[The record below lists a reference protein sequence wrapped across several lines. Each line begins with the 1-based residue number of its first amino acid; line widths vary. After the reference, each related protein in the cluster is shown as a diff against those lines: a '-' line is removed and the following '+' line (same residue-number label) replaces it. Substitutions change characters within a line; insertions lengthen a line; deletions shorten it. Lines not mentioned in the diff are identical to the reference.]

1 MAQLRAQWWYLLVL
15 VLLWPAASHARQDPA
30 VPAEQPQAET
40 LPTTNGE
47 TAKKVSESAAPDSAL
62 TDGFALLDDLPTKNQ
77 IPFFENRFRIDSEV
91 DTITLLMF
99 RRPGSA
105 SVVLVRPDGSK
116 LHFNTA
122 EENKVRWHD
131 AANYD
136 LIEIDNPM
144 PGPWQAIGRILPES
158 RVMVLTDIKLDVDP
172 LPDNLMVGETV
183 KVTARILNG
192 GAAINARE
200 FSEVLMLEVIF
211 ISTNNADYDNFGR
224 GIIQV
229 ATFRDDG
236 RGFDERARDGVFTG
250 EFKLDFV
257 AGQWTPKYM
266 VRTALYTRELEQDP
280 LILKPAP
287 ITPQVELAATDTE
300 PHQVVFK
307 LTEQGVVAD
316 SLLIQ
321 GRIRYP
327 DGNIDPF
334 ALNAQDNPDAT
345 LQVLNKGFGSYIL
358 ETAVF
363 GNWQNGREFMLT
375 MPELSFVVNQQTFA
389 APELEQLPEQLL
401 AERAAE
407 QSEPIPEFPWG
418 LVIGINLFI
427 LIAGSLAIWLIM
439 SGKKPAALLFWR
451 KSSASTT
458 GAAKPAKAAG
468 NSTKKATLPTKAQKN
483 NDLDDILDLSLPD
496 D

>member
-1 MAQLRAQWWYLLVL
+1 MANLRGQWWCVVL
-15 VLLWPAASHARQDPA
+15 IAAMLWPAMVQARQDSE
-30 VPAEQPQAET
+30 PAEQALTAEQASDQAE
-40 LPTTNGE
+40 
-47 TAKKVSESAAPDSAL
+47 
-62 TDGFALLDDLPTKNQ
+62 GFALLGDLPTKNQ

-91 DTITLLMF
+91 ETITLLLF

-122 EENKVRWHD
+122 EENQIRWHD
-131 AANYD
+131 AATYD
-136 LIEIDNPM
+136 LIEINNPM
-144 PGPWQAIGRILPES
+144 AGPWQAIGRILPES
-158 RVMVLTDIKLDVDP
+158 RIMVLTDIKLDVDP
-172 LPDNLMVGETV
+172 LPANLMVGETV
-183 KVTARILNG
+183 KVTARLLNG
-192 GAAINARE
+192 DTTVNARD
-200 FSEVLMLEVIF
+200 FREVLTLEVIF
-211 ISTNNADYDNFGR
+211 ISTNNAEFDNFGR

-236 RGFDERARDGVFTG
+236 RGFDERARDGIFTG

-257 AGQWTPKYM
+257 AGQWTPKYI
-266 VRTALYTRELEQDP
+266 VRTALYTREIEQEP

-287 ITPQVELAATDTE
+287 INPEVVMAATEADSHQVIFNLTE
-300 PHQVVFK
+300 P
-307 LTEQGVVAD
+307 GVDAA

-327 DGNIDPF
+327 DGSVDQY
-334 ALNAQDNPDAT
+334 ALNAEANPDNT
-345 LQVLNKGFGSYIL
+345 LVVLNKGFGSYIL

-363 GNWQNGREFMLT
+363 GNWQDGREFMLT

-389 APELEQLPEQLL
+389 APELEQLPEQM
-401 AERAAE
+401 RADL
-407 QSEPIPEFPWG
+407 SPVEPEVDPGFPWA
-418 LVIGINLFI
+418 LVIGINVFI
-427 LIAGSLAIWLIM
+427 LITGSLAIWFIM

-451 KSSASTT
+451 NKTVAATGSVKPSA
-458 GAAKPAKAAG
+458 AAAG
-468 NSTKKATLPTKAQKN
+468 STKNEPAQTKAQKN

>member
-1 MAQLRAQWWYLLVL
+1 MAKLSAKLYHLLLVAA
-15 VLLWPAASHARQDPA
+15 LLWPQVTDARQDPDPA
-30 VPAEQPQAET
+30 VPAEQPLTEAQSSAQA
-40 LPTTNGE
+40 
-47 TAKKVSESAAPDSAL
+47 
-62 TDGFALLDDLPTKNQ
+62 DGFALLDDLPTKNQ

-91 DTITLLMF
+91 ETITLLLF

-122 EENKVRWHD
+122 EQNQIRWHD
-131 AANYD
+131 ATTYD
-136 LIEIDNPM
+136 LIEINKPM
-144 PGPWQAIGRILPES
+144 AGPWQAIGRILPES
-158 RVMVLTDIKLDVDP
+158 RIMVLTEIKLDVDP

-183 KVTARILNG
+183 KVTARLLNN
-192 GAAINARE
+192 GAAVNARD
-200 FSEVLMLEVIF
+200 FREVLSLEVIF
-211 ISTNNADYDNFGR
+211 ISTNKSEFDNFGR

-236 RGFDERARDGVFTG
+236 RGFDERARDGIFTG

-257 AGQWTPKYM
+257 AGEWTPKYI
-266 VRTALYTRELEQDP
+266 VRTALYTREVEQEP

-287 ITPQVELAATDTE
+287 INPEVLLAAIETETHQVIFHVTE
-300 PHQVVFK
+300 P
-307 LTEQGVVAD
+307 GVKVE

-321 GRIRYP
+321 GRVRYP
-327 DGNIDPF
+327 DGEVESF
-334 ALNAQDNPDAT
+334 ALNAIDNPENS
-345 LQVLNKGFGSYIL
+345 LSLINKGFGSYIL

-363 GNWQNGREFMLT
+363 GNWQDGREFMLT

-401 AERAAE
+401 PVKNE
-407 QSEPIPEFPWG
+407 QSEPEPEPEFPWG
-418 LVIGINLFI
+418 VVIGINLFI
-427 LIAGSLAIWLIM
+427 LISGSVAIWLIM
-439 SGKKPAALLFWR
+439 SGKKLSALLFWR
-451 KSSASTT
+451 KQPMATESKSKAPT
-458 GAAKPAKAAG
+458 AAA
-468 NSTKKATLPTKAQKN
+468 NSTKNTASKTKAQKN

>member
-1 MAQLRAQWWYLLVL
+1 MAKLRDHWWLL
-15 VLLWPAASHARQDPA
+15 LLLPALLLPAMVQALQDT
-30 VPAEQPQAET
+30 VVTAEQPLTDEQASAQAE
-40 LPTTNGE
+40 
-47 TAKKVSESAAPDSAL
+47 
-62 TDGFALLDDLPTKNQ
+62 GFALLADLPTKNQ

-91 DTITLLMF
+91 ETITLLMF

-122 EENKVRWHD
+122 EENQIRWHD
-131 AANYD
+131 AATYD
-136 LIEIDNPM
+136 LIEIKNPM

-158 RVMVLTDIKLDVDP
+158 RIMVLTDIKLDVDP

-183 KVTARILNG
+183 KVTARLLNG
-192 GAAINARE
+192 GATVNARD
-200 FSEVLMLEVIF
+200 FREVLTLEVIF
-211 ISTNNADYDNFGR
+211 ISTNNAEFDNFGR

-236 RGFDERARDGVFTG
+236 RGFDERARDGLFTG

-257 AGQWTPKYM
+257 AGEWTPKYI
-266 VRTALYTRELEQDP
+266 VRTALYTRELEQAP
-280 LILKPAP
+280 VILKPAP
-287 ITPQVELAATDTE
+287 INPEVVLASIETDSHQVKFNVTE
-300 PHQVVFK
+300 P
-307 LTEQGVVAD
+307 GVEAA

-321 GRIRYP
+321 GRVRYP
-327 DGNIDPF
+327 DGSVDQY
-334 ALNAQDNPDAT
+334 ALNAEDNPDNT
-345 LQVLNKGFGSYIL
+345 LNVLNKGFGSYIL

-363 GNWQNGREFMLT
+363 GNWQDGREFMLT

-389 APELEQLPEQLL
+389 APELEQLPEQKL
-401 AERAAE
+401 AELE
-407 QSEPIPEFPWG
+407 TKQSEPEPEPDFPWG

-427 LIAGSLAIWLIM
+427 LIAGSIAIWLVM
-439 SGKKPAALLFWR
+439 SGSKLSALMFWR
-451 KSSASTT
+451 KSADASKNVSKTS
-458 GAAKPAKAAG
+458 KATD
-468 NSTKKATLPTKAQKN
+468 NSTKNATSQTKAQKN

>member
-1 MAQLRAQWWYLLVL
+1 MAKLRAQYWLLL
-15 VLLWPAASHARQDPA
+15 LLPVLLWPVLTQARQDTASPT
-30 VPAEQPQAET
+30 EQ
-40 LPTTNGE
+40 
-47 TAKKVSESAAPDSAL
+47 AL
-62 TDGFALLDDLPTKNQ
+62 TEEQSRAEAEGFALLADLPTKNQ

-91 DTITLLMF
+91 ETITLLLF

-116 LHFNTA
+116 LHFNRA
-122 EENKVRWHD
+122 EENQIRWHD
-131 AANYD
+131 AATYD
-136 LIEIDNPM
+136 LIEIKKPM
-144 PGPWQAIGRILPES
+144 PGPWQAIGQILPES
-158 RVMVLTDIKLDVDP
+158 RIMVLTDIKLDVDP

-183 KVTARILNG
+183 KMTARLLNG
-192 GAAINARE
+192 GAAVNARD
-200 FSEVLMLEVIF
+200 FREVLTLEVIF
-211 ISTNNADYDNFGR
+211 ISTNNAEFDNFGR

-236 RGFDERARDGVFTG
+236 RGFDERARDGIFTG

-257 AGQWTPKYM
+257 AGEWTPKYI
-266 VRTALYTRELEQDP
+266 VRTALYTRELEQEP

-287 ITPQVELAATDTE
+287 INPEVVLASTETDIHQVKFNVTE
-300 PHQVVFK
+300 P
-307 LTEQGVVAD
+307 GVDAA

-321 GRIRYP
+321 GRVRYP
-327 DGNIDPF
+327 DGSVDQY
-334 ALNAQDNPDAT
+334 ALNATDNPDNT

-363 GNWQNGREFMLT
+363 GNWQDGREFMLT

-389 APELEQLPEQLL
+389 APELELLPEQLQASL
-401 AERAAE
+401 EME
-407 QSEPIPEFPWG
+407 EIEPEAGFPWG

-427 LIAGSLAIWLIM
+427 LIAGSFAIWFIM

-451 KSSASTT
+451 K
-458 GAAKPAKAAG
+458 KPTVAVKAARAAEAPG
-468 NSTKKATLPTKAQKN
+468 KSTKEATSKTKAQKN

>member
-1 MAQLRAQWWYLLVL
+1 MAKLTGQCYWLLL
-15 VLLWPAASHARQDPA
+15 CAALLWPSILQARQDNASAEPA
-30 VPAEQPQAET
+30 LTEEQASTQAE
-40 LPTTNGE
+40 
-47 TAKKVSESAAPDSAL
+47 
-62 TDGFALLDDLPTKNQ
+62 GFALLGDLPTKNQ

-91 DTITLLMF
+91 ETITLLMF

-116 LHFNTA
+116 LYFNTA
-122 EENKVRWHD
+122 EENNVRWYD
-131 AANYD
+131 AATYD
-136 LIEIDNPM
+136 LIEINNPM

-158 RVMVLTDIKLDVDP
+158 RIMVLTDIKLEVDP

-183 KVTARILNG
+183 KVTARLLNG
-192 GAAINARE
+192 VTAVTAGDFR
-200 FSEVLMLEVIF
+200 EVLSLEVIF
-211 ISTNNADYDNFGR
+211 ISTNNAEFANFGR

-236 RGFDERARDGVFTG
+236 RGFDERPRDGIFTG

-257 AGQWTPKYM
+257 AGEWTPKYI

-280 LILKPAP
+280 IILKPAP
-287 ITPQVELAATDTE
+287 INPEVKLAATETDS
-300 PHQVVFK
+300 HQVTFN
-307 LTEQGVVAD
+307 LTEDGVDAA

-321 GRIRYP
+321 GRVRYP
-327 DGNIDPF
+327 DGSVDQY
-334 ALNAQDNPDAT
+334 ALNAQDNPDNT
-345 LQVLNKGFGSYIL
+345 LSVLNKGFGSYIL
-358 ETAVF
+358 DIAVF
-363 GNWQNGREFMLT
+363 GNWQDGREFMLT

-389 APELEQLPEQLL
+389 APELEQLPEQIL
-401 AERAAE
+401 AELEAEQAAAE
-407 QSEPIPEFPWG
+407 AEQGFPWA

-427 LIAGSLAIWLIM
+427 LITGSLAIWFIM

-451 KSSASTT
+451 KQPAVTRNAVKRSAPT
-458 GAAKPAKAAG
+458 GNG
-468 NSTKKATLPTKAQKN
+468 TKTMTSETKAQKN

>member
-1 MAQLRAQWWYLLVL
+1 VAQLKGQWWCLLVL
-15 VLLWPAASHARQDPA
+15 VLLWPTLTPARQDLA
-30 VPAEQPQAET
+30 VQAEPPLT
-40 LPTTNGE
+40 QAQANAE
-47 TAKKVSESAAPDSAL
+47 AVSTEPE
-62 TDGFALLDDLPTKNQ
+62 GFALLDDLPTKNQ

-91 DTITLLMF
+91 ETITLLMF

-122 EENKVRWHD
+122 QENKVRWHD
-131 AANYD
+131 AATYD

-158 RVMVLTDIKLDVDP
+158 RVMVLTDIKLEVDP

-183 KVTARILNG
+183 KVTARIRHG

-200 FSEVLMLEVIF
+200 FREVLTLEVIF
-211 ISTNNADYDNFGR
+211 ISTNNAEYDNFGR

-236 RGFDERARDGVFTG
+236 RGFDERSRDGIFTG

-257 AGQWTPKYM
+257 AGQWTPKYI
-266 VRTALYTRELEQDP
+266 VRTELYTRELEQEP
-280 LILKPAP
+280 VILKPAP
-287 ITPQVELAATDTE
+287 INPKVVLGATDIENHQVIFQLTE
-300 PHQVVFK
+300 P
-307 LTEQGVVAD
+307 GVVAD

-327 DGNIDPF
+327 DGSIDPF
-334 ALNAQDNPDAT
+334 ALNAQDNPDAA
-345 LQVLNKGFGSYIL
+345 LEVVNKGFGSYIL

-363 GNWQNGREFMLT
+363 GNWQSGREFMLT

-389 APELEQLPEQLL
+389 APELEQLPEHLI
-401 AERAAE
+401 AEHQVE
-407 QSEPIPEFPWG
+407 DIEPVPEFPWAM
-418 LVIGINLFI
+418 VIGINLFI
-427 LIAGSLAIWLIM
+427 IIAGSLVIWFIM
-439 SGKKPAALLFWR
+439 SGKKPATLLFWR
-451 KSSASTT
+451 KPSANTT
-458 GAAKPAKAAG
+458 KQPKPAKAAG
-468 NSTKKATLPTKAQKN
+468 NSSKIVTSPTKAQKN

>member
-1 MAQLRAQWWYLLVL
+1 MVQ
-15 VLLWPAASHARQDPA
+15 ARQDTA
-30 VPAEQPQAET
+30 GSVEQSLTEEQASARAE
-40 LPTTNGE
+40 
-47 TAKKVSESAAPDSAL
+47 
-62 TDGFALLDDLPTKNQ
+62 GFALLADLPTKNQ
-77 IPFFENRFRIDSEV
+77 IPFFDNRFRIDSEV
-91 DTITLLMF
+91 ETITLLMF

-122 EENKVRWHD
+122 EENQVRWHD
-131 AANYD
+131 AASYD
-136 LIEIDNPM
+136 LIEINNPM

-158 RVMVLTDIKLDVDP
+158 RIMVLTDIKLDVDP

-183 KVTARILNG
+183 KVTARLLNG
-192 GAAINARE
+192 DTTINARD
-200 FSEVLMLEVIF
+200 FRDVLTLEVIF
-211 ISTNNADYDNFGR
+211 ISTNNAEFDNFGR

-236 RGFDERARDGVFTG
+236 RGYDERARDGIFTG

-257 AGQWTPKYM
+257 AGEWTPKYI

-280 LILKPAP
+280 VILKPAP
-287 ITPQVELAATDTE
+287 INPDVLLADTE
-300 PHQVVFK
+300 TDNHQVKFT
-307 LTEQGVVAD
+307 LTESGVDAA

-321 GRIRYP
+321 GRVRYP
-327 DGNIDPF
+327 DGSVDQY
-334 ALNAQDNPDAT
+334 ALNAEDNPDNT
-345 LQVLNKGFGSYIL
+345 LDVLNKGFGSYIL

-363 GNWQNGREFMLT
+363 GNWQDGREFMLT

-389 APELEQLPEQLL
+389 APELAQLPKQLQGELVPEQIE
-401 AERAAE
+401 AEAG
-407 QSEPIPEFPWG
+407 FPWA

-427 LIAGSLAIWLIM
+427 LITGSFAIWFIM

-451 KSSASTT
+451 KKSAARAS
-458 GAAKPAKAAG
+458 PAKVSEAG
-468 NSTKKATLPTKAQKN
+468 NNSTKKAPPQTKAQKN